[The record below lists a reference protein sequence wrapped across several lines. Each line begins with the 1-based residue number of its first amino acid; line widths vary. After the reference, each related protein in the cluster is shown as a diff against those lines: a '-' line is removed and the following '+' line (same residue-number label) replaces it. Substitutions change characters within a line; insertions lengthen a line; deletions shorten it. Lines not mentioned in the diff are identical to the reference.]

1 MTGEHRLRQ
10 AFLRRSLA
18 YDLSGIATFSV
29 LDLWTQ
35 NYSRR
40 PALRSL
46 LMLRSQSFQSML
58 KFYSTLILF
67 KAMGATHMIVLKRP
81 VLLER
86 VRVHTTLT
94 ARESQQ
100 KEKEKPHRA
109 LLYQMTARSTL
120 MESSFANDGR
130 LEDAPQRSNLESDA
144 WLDITCVG
152 RRPVTSYIRATNAH
166 TDFGSIQSTTVSPLL
181 PQHLKFA
188 VAPLACQTH

>member
-35 NYSRR
+35 KLFEKMNEAPIANYSRR

-109 LLYQMTARSTL
+109 LAGWKMHRKGQTWKAMHGWISHV
-120 MESSFANDGR
+120 
-130 LEDAPQRSNLESDA
+130 LEEGLSQ
-144 WLDITCVG
+144 
-152 RRPVTSYIRATNAH
+152 VTSGQRMPT
-166 TDFGSIQSTTVSPLL
+166 LL
-181 PQHLKFA
+181 SDQYNQQQFHL
-188 VAPLACQTH
+188 CCHNI